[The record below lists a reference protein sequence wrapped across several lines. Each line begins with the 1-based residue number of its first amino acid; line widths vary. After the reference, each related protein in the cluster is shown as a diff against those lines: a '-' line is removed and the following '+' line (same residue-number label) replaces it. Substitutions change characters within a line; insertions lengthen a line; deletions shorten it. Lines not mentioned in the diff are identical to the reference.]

1 MTQDDDAASAASSAR
16 ADPTTAPAAAPTA
29 RPTALSRLV
38 EGYLATLG
46 STSPSTQ
53 RQRTWALR
61 ELLAWVEP
69 SGASSPASSPATAL
83 APQPV
88 RAWLDTAAT
97 ADPPAS
103 LPGLRARAS
112 AVRALT
118 QHAETTGA
126 VPVGTAAALAGV
138 LRMPAPPLA
147 PGPDPDPV
155 RRLLIKAHPDA
166 RPLAVHPAVW
176 TRFCAHVHLLAL
188 TGEREDVMAT
198 LRLADVTTSAAPSST
213 TDSPDTSH
221 SDSANISQSGR
232 DLTGVR
238 SNEGIADT
246 HTAPSSPHIDPV
258 SGSHIDGEAVTPPLF
273 TEHSHD
279 GSRPD
284 PQAGPPPEAEESDAA
299 LAPAAVDAGAGWER
313 PEGWVGAA
321 VATHVRIETGLAPR
335 AWKLPEP
342 ARTALSGWLA
352 DRTVLASLLRGS
364 DPGALW
370 LRVRPSTDLRT
381 GALRPA
387 GLPLSDRGLR
397 LAFTTTL
404 AVLALEDRDLEDLST
419 AAVRAYA
426 RGRGP
431 V

>member
-1 MTQDDDAASAASSAR
+1 MTQDDEATTSAQASS
-16 ADPTTAPAAAPTA
+16 TAETAAALAA
-29 RPTALSRLV
+29 RPTAMSRLV
-38 EGYLATLG
+38 ESYLATLG
-46 STSPSTQ
+46 ATSPSTQ

-61 ELLAWVEP
+61 ELLAQMDT
-69 SGASSPASSPATAL
+69 SGTSSPATAL

-118 QHAETTGA
+118 QHAEHTGA

-198 LRLADVTTSAAPSST
+198 LRLADVTTSGS
-213 TDSPDTSH
+213 SH
-221 SDSANISQSGR
+221 SHPSRTSYSDS
-232 DLTGVR
+232 DLTHGEVR
-238 SNEGIADT
+238 EKDAHA
-246 HTAPSSPHIDPV
+246 HTPAGPPGSPHIHPV
-258 SGSHIDGEAVTPPLF
+258 SVSHIDGEAVTPPLF
-273 TEHSHD
+273 LD
-279 GSRPD
+279 GSPAS
-284 PQAGPPPEAEESDAA
+284 PPAGSPAAAPEEAPAEAEESDVA
-299 LAPAAVDAGAGWER
+299 LAPEAVDAGAGWER
-313 PEGWVGAA
+313 PQGWASTA
-321 VATHVRIETGLAPR
+321 VATHVRIQTGLAPR

-352 DRTVLASLLRGS
+352 DRAVLASLLRGS

>member
-1 MTQDDDAASAASSAR
+1 MTQDDPTPAPAPGLGGSGDAPGAAAR
-16 ADPTTAPAAAPTA
+16 AP

-38 EGYLATLG
+38 DGYLATLG
-46 STSPSTQ
+46 ATSPSTQ

-61 ELLAWVEP
+61 ELVARVDA
-69 SGASSPASSPATAL
+69 SGPSSPAAVL
-83 APQPV
+83 APDPV
-88 RAWLDTAAT
+88 RAWLDSAAT
-97 ADPPAS
+97 AEPPAS

-155 RRLLIKAHPDA
+155 RRLLVKAHPDA

-198 LRLADVTTSAAPSST
+198 LRLADVTTAAPEDPRTAPAAAPS
-213 TDSPDTSH
+213 DAPDT
-221 SDSANISQSGR
+221 AG
-232 DLTGVR
+232 TAGTA
-238 SNEGIADT
+238 GT
-246 HTAPSSPHIDPV
+246 PHTPRPTPPTTSPHIDPV
-258 SGSHIDGEAVTPPLF
+258 SGSHVDGDAVTPPLF
-273 TEHSHD
+273 ADEPHS
-279 GSRPD
+279 GVS
-284 PQAGPPPEAEESDAA
+284 GVSGESDVSDVSDVV
-299 LAPAAVDAGAGWER
+299 LAPATVDAGAGWTHLDPAGPGGR
-313 PEGWVGAA
+313 AV
-321 VATHVRIETGLAPR
+321 VATHVRVETGLAPR
-335 AWKLPEP
+335 SWKLPEP

-352 DRTVLASLLRGS
+352 DRAVLASLLRGP

>member
-1 MTQDDDAASAASSAR
+1 MTTDAQAS
-16 ADPTTAPAAAPTA
+16 TTAGD

-38 EGYLATLG
+38 DGYLATLG
-46 STSPSTQ
+46 ATSPSTQ

-61 ELLAWVEP
+61 ELLTWTQGTPGATP
-69 SGASSPASSPATAL
+69 GTSSGGTGAPASPTPAAVL
-83 APQPV
+83 APEPV
-88 RAWLDTAAT
+88 RAWLDAAAT

-126 VPVGTAAALAGV
+126 LPVGAAAALAAV

-155 RRLLIKAHPDA
+155 RRLLVKAHPDA

-198 LRLADVTTSAAPSST
+198 LRLADVTTHASQ
-213 TDSPDTSH
+213 DDDTSSISH
-221 SDSANISQSGR
+221 VGSD
-232 DLTGVR
+232 DLTPPVPHASSQNSHG
-238 SNEGIADT
+238 ADVT
-246 HTAPSSPHIDPV
+246 SSSSLPHIDRA
-258 SGSHIDGEAVTPPLF
+258 SGSHIDGDAVTPPLF
-273 TEHSHD
+273 
-279 GSRPD
+279 PD
-284 PQAGPPPEAEESDAA
+284 ASDDTSDDTSDDASGETDVVLAG
-299 LAPAAVDAGAGWER
+299 AAVDAGAGWPSRLR
-313 PEGWVGAA
+313 PEGTAGSEGPGGSAALA
-321 VATHVRIETGLAPR
+321 VATHVRVQTGLSPR
-335 AWKLPEP
+335 TWKLPEP

-352 DRTVLASLLRGS
+352 DRAVLASLLRGS
-364 DPGALW
+364 DPSALW

-404 AVLALEDRDLEDLST
+404 GVLALEDRDLEDLST

>member
-1 MTQDDDAASAASSAR
+1 MTPQ
-16 ADPTTAPAAAPTA
+16 PTPAGAAPGEAGSPPAKPASPAGSPGPAGPAT
-29 RPTALSRLV
+29 PLGRLV

-46 STSPSTQ
+46 ATSASTQ

-61 ELLAWVEP
+61 ELLAWSQTSALP
-69 SGASSPASSPATAL
+69 SPAAAL

-88 RAWLDTAAT
+88 RAWLDAAAT

-126 VPVGTAAALAGV
+126 LPAGTAASLAAV

-155 RRLLIKAHPDA
+155 RRLLVKAHPDA

-198 LRLADVTTSAAPSST
+198 LDLADVTT
-213 TDSPDTSH
+213 TSQPTSQH
-221 SDSANISQSGR
+221 TSQSPGN
-232 DLTGVR
+232 LTPPLVGPHA
-238 SNEGIADT
+238 GDPAF
-246 HTAPSSPHIDPV
+246 PHIDPQ
-258 SGSHIDGEAVTPPLF
+258 SGSHIDGDAVTPPLF
-273 TEHSHD
+273 SQ
-279 GSRPD
+279 P
-284 PQAGPPPEAEESDAA
+284 EESDVV
-299 LAPAAVDAGAGWER
+299 LAPPTADAGQGWPTRGGWAGPAGSGGSGAAVSS
-313 PEGWVGAA
+313 V
-321 VATHVRIETGLAPR
+321 VATHVRIQSGLTPR
-335 AWKLPEP
+335 SWKLPEP

-352 DRTVLASLLRGS
+352 DRAVLASLLRGS
-364 DPGALW
+364 DPAALW

-397 LAFTTTL
+397 LAFTTTV